1 MMTPLIC
8 PRCAD
13 KLDEVANIH
22 QMVWES
28 YNFFISQASTGSYQN
43 NPIQLDDNPTASS
56 SKSSEQVPGSSSSSS
71 RNRRNHAPS
80 DSEDGDDEGEGT
92 SEKKKSS
99 LMRNGRRV

>member
-1 MMTPLIC
+1 MLTPLIC

-92 SEKKKSS
+92 SEKKSS
-99 LMRNGRRV
+99 LLRNGRRV